1 MELNNFP
8 IGQFR
13 VNEYLIVLKPHEEL
27 VNKIK
32 AIRDEFAEKFQ
43 TASAHYLKPHL
54 ALVNF
59 MALEMSEERIINRL
73 ASISMGLMPVK
84 IELKDYG
91 SYPSHSI
98 FINVTSKLPLLS
110 MVDQLKT
117 AQSLLK
123 LSKDNKPHFIEDP
136 HILISRKLKVW
147 QFEHGWLEFSHRHF
161 TGRFIADSFLLL
173 KRKATSNN
181 AFQIVKRF
189 EFQNL
194 PVSTFQGKLFSE

>member
-8 IGQFR
+8 IGQFK
-13 VNEYLIVLKPHEEL
+13 VNEYLIVLKPHDEL
-27 VNKIK
+27 VSKIK
-32 AIRDEFAEKFQ
+32 TIRDEFAEKFQ
-43 TASAHYLKPHL
+43 TSSAHYLKPHI

-59 MALEMSEERIINRL
+59 FGLEMGEERLINRL
-73 ASISMGLMPVK
+73 VSISMGLIPVK
-84 IELKDYG
+84 IELKDFG

-110 MVDQLKT
+110 IVEQLKT

-136 HILISRKLKVW
+136 HILISRRLKVW
-147 QFEHGWLEFSHRHF
+147 QYEQGWLEFSHRHF

-173 KRKATSNN
+173 KRKATSSN
-181 AFQIVKRF
+181 AFQVVKRF

-194 PVSTFQGKLFSE
+194 PVSTFQGKLFS

>member
-8 IGQFR
+8 IGQFK
-13 VNEYLIVLKPHEEL
+13 VSEYLVVIKPHDEL

-32 AIRDEFAEKFQ
+32 TIRDEFAEKFQ
-43 TASAHYLKPHL
+43 TSSAHYLKPHI

-59 MALEMSEERIINRL
+59 FGLEMSEERLINRL
-73 ASISMGLMPVK
+73 FSISMGLIPVK
-84 IELKDYG
+84 VELKDYG

-98 FINVTSKLPLLS
+98 FINVTSKVPLLS
-110 MVDQLKT
+110 IVNELKK
-117 AQSLLK
+117 AQALMK
-123 LSKDNKPHFIEDP
+123 LSKENKPHFIEDP

-147 QFEHGWLEFSHRHF
+147 QYEQGWLEFSHRHF

-173 KRKATSNN
+173 KRKANTYN
-181 AFQIVKRF
+181 AFQIVKSF

-194 PVSTFQGKLFSE
+194 PVSTFQGKLFS

>member
-13 VNEYLIVLKPHEEL
+13 VNEYLVVLKPHDEL
-27 VNKIK
+27 VHKIK

-43 TASAHYLKPHL
+43 TSSVHYLKPHI

-59 MALEMSEERIINRL
+59 FGLEMGEERLISRL
-73 ASISMGLMPVK
+73 VSISMGLIPVK
-84 IELKDYG
+84 VELKDYG

-110 MVDQLKT
+110 IVNELKKVQ
-117 AQSLLK
+117 ALMK
-123 LSKDNKPHFIEDP
+123 LSKENKPHFIEDS
-136 HILISRKLKVW
+136 HLLISRKLKVW
-147 QFEHGWLEFSHRHF
+147 QYEQGWLEFSHRHF
-161 TGRFIADSFLLL
+161 TGKFIADSFLLL
-173 KRKATSNN
+173 KRKANTYN

-194 PVSTFQGKLFSE
+194 PVSTFQGKLFS

>member
-8 IGQFR
+8 IGDVR
-13 VNEYLIVLKPHEEL
+13 VNEYLIVLKPHDEL

-32 AIRDEFAEKFQ
+32 SIRDEFAEKFQ

-59 MALEMSEERIINRL
+59 FGLEMSEERLVNRL
-73 ASISMGLMPVK
+73 LSISMGLIPVK

-98 FINVTSKLPLLS
+98 FINVTSKIPLLS
-110 MVDQLKT
+110 IIEQLKR
-117 AQSLLK
+117 AQALMK

-147 QFEHGWLEFSHRHF
+147 QFEQGWLEFSHRHF

-173 KRKATSNN
+173 KRKANSNSS
-181 AFQIVKRF
+181 FQIVKRF

-194 PVSTFQGKLFSE
+194 PVSTFQGKLFS

>member
-1 MELNNFP
+1 MDLNNFT
-8 IGQFR
+8 IGQYN

-32 AIRDEFAEKFQ
+32 SIRDEFAKKLK
-43 TASAHYLKPHL
+43 TNSAHYLKPHI

-59 MALEMSEERIINRL
+59 MALEMCEERIINRL
-73 ASISMGLMPVK
+73 ASISMGLTPTK

-98 FINVTSKLPLLS
+98 FINVVSKIPLLTI
-110 MVDQLKT
+110 VDQLKT

-147 QFEHGWLEFSHRHF
+147 QYEQGWLEFSHRFF

-173 KRKATSNN
+173 KRKATTNN

-194 PVSTFQGKLFSE
+194 PVSTFQGKLFS